1 MKKENEKSKSKEDLL
16 KIIPLDKDMDYGEIA
31 KLVGNNLND
40 VMFDQIS
47 PYTGGDKID
56 FNAISIKRS
65 ENHLIINFCKYE
77 DFSS

>member
-1 MKKENEKSKSKEDLL
+1 MKKENEKSKEDLL

-40 VMFDQIS
+40 VMFDRIS
-47 PYTGGDKID
+47 PYRGKDKID